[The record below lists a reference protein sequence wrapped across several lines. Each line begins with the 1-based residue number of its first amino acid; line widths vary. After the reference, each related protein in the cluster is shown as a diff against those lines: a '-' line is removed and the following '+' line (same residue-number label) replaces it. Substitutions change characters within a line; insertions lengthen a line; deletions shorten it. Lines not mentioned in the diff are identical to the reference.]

1 MIRWKH
7 EDGCVRVVL
16 KAIREFIGLS
26 YRNFKTIV
34 LLNLIS
40 ILPLYTILLLLNH
53 FWFENIDIS
62 KKGFIIIRESDI
74 EQNVWVVL
82 SAMEDETI
90 VISMSDDR
98 SQIKHIVR
106 DMKSGRIENVLG
118 NTHVAIKVLMPER
131 RDAIEMVFGDSKLL
145 IDIRYI
151 KKNATIVMK
160 INKQATERKKP
171 LMLVLVV
178 PVFIIASL
186 LLPISMATR
195 SIIYE
200 RFFHLRDIQGFSAK
214 TFIKSLLLSS
224 LYGAIIFV
232 SLFNISFLKN
242 YDTVVFAIILV
253 INFWIFVFT
262 FISSIWLFPVAS
274 QDPSTDVRA
283 IVKYTYQ
290 IMFKR
295 ILISIFIFFLISLV
309 LIIVTV
315 TAGYNALIVL
325 FVFPGVT
332 GLLLFLNI
340 FFKHIT
346 NGIEKS
352 DTG

>member
-1 MIRWKH
+1 MH
-7 EDGCVRVVL
+7 EDGCVRMVL
-16 KAIREFIGLS
+16 KAIREFIGFC
-26 YRNFKTIV
+26 YRKFKIIV

-40 ILPLYTILLLLNH
+40 ILPLYIILLVVNH
-53 FWFENIDIS
+53 FWFDNIEIS

-74 EQNVWVVL
+74 KQNVWVVL
-82 SAMEDETI
+82 SAMDDESIAIGMT
-90 VISMSDDR
+90 DDR
-98 SQIKHIVR
+98 SQIKDFVEN
-106 DMKSGRIENVLG
+106 MKSGRIENVMG
-118 NTHVAIKVLMPER
+118 NTRVAIEVLMQER
-131 RDAIEMVFGDSKLL
+131 RDAIEMALGDSRLL
-145 IDIRYI
+145 MDIRYI
-151 KKNATIVMK
+151 KKNATVVMK
-160 INKQATERKKP
+160 VNKHATHRNKP
-171 LMLVLVV
+171 LTLILVV

-195 SIIYE
+195 SIMYE
-200 RFFHLRDIQGFSAK
+200 RFFHLRNIPGIAAK

-224 LYGAIIFV
+224 LYGAILFV

-274 QDPSTDVRA
+274 QDPSTGVSA
-283 IVKYTYQ
+283 IIKYTYQ
-290 IMFKR
+290 LMFKK
-295 ILISIFIFFLISLV
+295 ILISVFIIFLISLV
-309 LIIVTV
+309 LFIVAT

-325 FVFPGVT
+325 FVFPGVA

-340 FFKHIT
+340 FLMHIT
-346 NGIEKS
+346 NRIEKP